1 MNTFKRKALAS
12 AVLGTLGVAGSAH
25 AIYQD
30 PNNLGQALVY
40 PYYTVNSAAGNAFNT
55 YVSVTNTTSTVKI
68 VKVRFREGKNSAEV
82 LDFNLYLSPNDM
94 WTGAV
99 VPASADATSPAH
111 LVTSDGVCTNPA
123 IPAGGV
129 DFRNF
134 A

>member
-1 MNTFKRKALAS
+1 MNTFKRKALMS
-12 AVLGTLGVAGSAH
+12 AVLGTLGAAGTAQ

-40 PYYTVNSAAGNAFNT
+40 PYYTVNSAGGNGFNT
-55 YVSVTNTTSTVKI
+55 YISVVNTTTNVKI
-68 VKVRFREGKNSAEV
+68 VKVRFREGKNSREV

-99 VPASADATSPAH
+99 VPASADASAAAH
-111 LVTSDGVCTNPA
+111 LITSDVSCTNPV

-129 DFRNF
+129 DFRN
-134 A
+134 